1 MTSLLK
7 VTVCSRNPPL
17 TCKTEIQAEQKHCC
31 HLANIS
37 HDAPP
42 LKVGYHTESVGAN
55 MSLTSLALHSNL
67 VALYY
72 GGPKVQFLFSA
83 PLFLFSAPPFLFSA
97 PPFLFSA
104 PLFSLLRTR
113 RHYSQCCVVK
123 GTGVGWGVFGRSS
136 HRLA

>member
-31 HLANIS
+31 HLATIS

-55 MSLTSLALHSNL
+55 MSSALKLSGTVLWWPQSTISLLRTT
-67 VALYY
+67 
-72 GGPKVQFLFSA
+72 
-83 PLFLFSAPPFLFSA
+83 
-97 PPFLFSA
+97 
-104 PLFSLLRTR
+104 FSLLRTTFSLLRTTFSLLRTTFSLLRTTFFSSPHPPALFAMLR
-113 RHYSQCCVVK
+113 RERNGGRLGGVWSQ
-123 GTGVGWGVFGRSS
+123 
-136 HRLA
+136 LP